1 MKKALKLLK
10 PLKPLKPLS
19 ALSALALL
27 APLAPL
33 APAHA
38 FGGLLVAGGGGSV
51 ERTNAEVLLARRGA
65 RTVMSVSLSYRGGQ
79 QGAALLLSVPAD
91 FELTRA
97 KTLPRRLFDR
107 LDLVS
112 APVASEYWEQD
123 PCYREPAQGTK
134 SFEFGEAEM
143 ELSAAPGSLTSLF
156 EPKEGAAFI
165 AGEYDLTLLS
175 PEESGAP
182 AAWLSARGYALPAG
196 GAEALAALGAGGRRL
211 LVAAVDPQRVKR
223 DAAGGV
229 TLSPLRLELDPSEAL
244 ALPAR
249 LALAGAAAPLD
260 ATVYVLSPEGRHEPS
275 AAPSAPLPS
284 NLDVAPMPLDALA
297 GLHARLVEDAL
308 GRQGKA
314 AVTERA
320 WAAGAC
326 DPCAAPALAAEEL
339 RALGGDLLGER
350 GEDLGAW
357 TLTRLRAR
365 LAPGAEDLALRPVSP
380 ISGGRGEVEDLT
392 PAGATEVS
400 AEDAFQARYVLRHR
414 WEGRVACK
422 APRFGVWGGA
432 PGEGGA
438 VGAPPPARLLA
449 GVGRARPAG
458 DLAALIRTP
467 LKDYGVPGGGQ
478 GAGNGSGKGK
488 GKGKGK

>member
-1 MKKALKLLK
+1 MKKSITPLQPLKLLK
-10 PLKPLKPLS
+10 P
-19 ALSALALL
+19 LSALALL
-27 APLAPL
+27 AHALAP

-38 FGGLLVAGGGGSV
+38 FGGLLVAGGGGGV

-91 FELTRA
+91 FELTQA
-97 KTLPRRLFDR
+97 KTLPRQLFDR
-107 LDLVS
+107 LDLVT
-112 APVASEYWEQD
+112 APLASEYWEQD
-123 PCYREPAQGTK
+123 PCYRAPKQGTK

-156 EPKEGAAFI
+156 QPKADTSFI
-165 AGEYDLTLLS
+165 SGEYDLTLLS
-175 PEESGAP
+175 PEESRAP
-182 AAWLSARGYALPAG
+182 AAWLSARGYALPDG
-196 GAEALAALGAGGRRL
+196 GAEALAALGAQGRRL
-211 LVAAVDPQRVKR
+211 LVAAVDPKRVKR

-229 TLSPLRLELDPSEAL
+229 TLSPLRVELDPAEAL

-249 LALAGAAAPLD
+249 LALTGAGAPLD

-275 AAPSAPLPS
+275 TAPSAPLPS
-284 NLDVAPMPLDALA
+284 NLEVAPMPLDALA

-326 DPCAAPALAAEEL
+326 DPCVAPALTEVEL
-339 RALGGDLLGER
+339 KTLGGDLLGER

-380 ISGGRGEVEDLT
+380 ISGGRGDVEDLT

-400 AEDAFQARYVLRHR
+400 AENAFQARYVLRHR
-414 WEGRVACK
+414 WEGRAACK
-422 APRFGVWGGA
+422 ASRFGVWGGA
-432 PGEGGA
+432 PGKGGE
-438 VGAPPPARLLA
+438 VSEPPPPRLLGA
-449 GVGRARPAG
+449 VGRARPAG
-458 DLAALIRTP
+458 DLAGQIRTP
-467 LKDYGVPGGGQ
+467 LKEYGVPGGAQ
-478 GAGNGSGKGK
+478 GAGNGNGKGK